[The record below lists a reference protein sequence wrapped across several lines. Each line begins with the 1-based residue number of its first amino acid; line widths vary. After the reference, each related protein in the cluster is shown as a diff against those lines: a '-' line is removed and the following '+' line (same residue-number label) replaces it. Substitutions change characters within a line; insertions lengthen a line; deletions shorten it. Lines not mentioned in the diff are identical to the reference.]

1 VKRAKAS
8 RLVTAGIA
16 TPLASGSLDAPVE
29 DLLRRRVAGSFIVAV
44 VLTTFLGFS
53 SWRST
58 QVAANDAGWVVHTY
72 GVMGTL
78 KVTLQNVTEVETS
91 ARTFALIG
99 QAPLLVHYETA
110 RDTIAEDEKALRH
123 LTADNPH
130 QQGRLDVLESRIQ
143 AALALAARMVA
154 ERQQGNAVA
163 AAAEILETES
173 LMDAVRATTQEI
185 QTEETQLL
193 SQRIQRTKA
202 QQRLTSF
209 IMVFGVLVGA
219 GLLTLARFAINR
231 EIDASARGRAQI
243 STLNSELEQRVEQR
257 TAALQFEIAEN
268 KQAKKRMAG
277 QAEEL
282 SRRAEEL
289 LRSRQ
294 ALETKTLMLR
304 SVLDSMVEGL
314 VAADEQ
320 GAVIIWNPAA
330 AKILGMGA
338 TGLPFQEWTAHYG
351 LYLDDMVTPFPPD
364 QLPLTRAIRGEACTA
379 EMFVRNPELDEGVWI
394 EVSASPL
401 KDRDR
406 AVIGGVAAFR
416 DVTQR
421 RADEREIRKLNE
433 ELEERVAQRTAQL
446 EAANQELEAFAYSV
460 SHDLRAPLRHIGG
473 FSRILVE
480 DFAAKMEPEAQ
491 QHLQRIEDGTRRMGL
506 LVDELLNL
514 ARVGRHAL
522 KLQFGSLNS
531 IIAEVVSLLQ
541 PDAEGRGVDWKIAKL
556 PRVECDP
563 ILIRQVFQNL
573 ISNALKFTRT
583 RERAVIEIDHRQQ
596 RGQTVIFVRDNGVGF
611 DMKYTDKLFG
621 VFQRLHRA
629 EDFEGT
635 GVGLAVVQRIVQKH
649 GGMVWA
655 QAELGKGATF
665 YFTLSAE
672 TASLKPV
679 SQNEAMPKEDT
690 NQSAAAGG

>member
-522 KLQFGSLNS
+522 KLQVGSLNS
-531 IIAEVVSLLQ
+531 IITEVVALLQ
-541 PDAEGRGVDWKIAKL
+541 PDTEGRAVDWKIAKL

>member
-16 TPLASGSLDAPVE
+16 TPRASGSLDEPVE

-44 VLTTFLGFS
+44 LLTTFLGFS

-58 QVAANDAGWVVHTY
+58 QMAANDADWVVHTY

-78 KVTLQNVTEVETS
+78 RVTLQNVTEVETS

-99 QAPLLVHYETA
+99 QAPLLAHYETA
-110 RDTIAEDEKALRH
+110 RDTIAQNEKALRH

-130 QQGRLDVLESRIQ
+130 QQGLLDVLESRIQ
-143 AALALAARMVA
+143 AALVLAARMVT
-154 ERQQGNAVA
+154 ERQKGNAA

-173 LMDAVRATTQEI
+173 LMGAVRATTQEI
-185 QTEETQLL
+185 HTEETQLL

-209 IMVFGVLVGA
+209 IMVFGVLAGA

-231 EIDASARGRAQI
+231 EIDASAQGRAQI

-268 KQAKKRMAG
+268 EQAKKRMAG

-294 ALETKTLMLR
+294 ALEAQTVMLR

-314 VAADEQ
+314 VAADEN
-320 GAVIIWNPAA
+320 GKFILWNPAA
-330 AKILGMGA
+330 ARIVGMGA
-338 TGLPFQEWTAHYG
+338 ENVPALEWNEHYG
-351 LYLDDMVTPFPPD
+351 VYLPDTVTPFPPEKN
-364 QLPLTRAIRGEACTA
+364 PLFRAIRGEVSSA
-379 EMFVRNPELDEGVWI
+379 EMFLRNPELAEGVWI
-394 EVSASPL
+394 ESTASPL
-401 KDRDR
+401 KDKDGKVR
-406 AVIGGVAAFR
+406 GGVIAFR
-416 DVTQR
+416 DITQS

-446 EAANQELEAFAYSV
+446 EAANHELEAFAYSV

-473 FSRILVE
+473 FSRILME

-522 KLQFGSLNS
+522 KLQVGSLNS

-541 PDAEGRGVDWKIAKL
+541 PDAEGRAVDWRIAKL
-556 PRVECDP
+556 PPAECDS

-649 GGMVWA
+649 GGRVWA
-655 QAELGKGATF
+655 QAKLDKGATF
-665 YFTLSAE
+665 YFTLSAG
-672 TASLKPV
+672 TASLAPV
-679 SQNEAMPKEDT
+679 SLTEATPKEDT
-690 NQSAAAGG
+690 NKSAAAGG